1 MAISMPVTARACTQ
15 RRRRFSIASVTPSAV
30 AARPST
36 RSSSRLPWVI
46 APSMT
51 GFVGENPGPPRGGG
65 GPVTLARWLAGP
77 APRTRPRAGEWDRG
91 AHGLCGQSMTEWA
104 RGLALAAFHDGVTVV
119 CELAALFPDDGWAA
133 PTPCPEWRAGDL
145 AGHLRCV

>member
-51 GFVGENPGPPRGGG
+51 DLVSSGMKISAA
-65 GPVTLARWLAGP
+65 TAAQ
-77 APRTRPRAGEWDRG
+77 AAASMKMSRPR
-91 AHGLCGQSMTEWA
+91 
-104 RGLALAAFHDGVTVV
+104 
-119 CELAALFPDDGWAA
+119 
-133 PTPCPEWRAGDL
+133 
-145 AGHLRCV
+145 